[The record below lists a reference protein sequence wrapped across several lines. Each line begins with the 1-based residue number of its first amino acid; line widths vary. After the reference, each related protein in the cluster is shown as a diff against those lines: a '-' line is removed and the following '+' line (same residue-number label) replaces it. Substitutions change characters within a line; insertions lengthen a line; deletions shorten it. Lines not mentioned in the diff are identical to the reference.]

1 MDADLSPGREATSIE
16 AAGLVDDSTG
26 EGIYY
31 ADAAGASAAQATY
44 VKVEAGR
51 RRRLGCTPSWR
62 GPTSRRS
69 RGADEGQV
77 AGAFRLHKQLVGPLR
92 RKLRG
97 IGSWLEPT

>member
-1 MDADLSPGREATSIE
+1 VDADLSPGRVAVSIE

-31 ADAAGASAAQATY
+31 ADATGASAAQATY

-77 AGAFRLHKQLVGPLR
+77 AGAFWLHKQLVRPLR

-97 IGSWLEPT
+97 IGSWLEPA

>member
-1 MDADLSPGREATSIE
+1 VDADLSPGREVAAIE

-31 ADAAGASAAQATY
+31 TDATGASDAQTTY

-51 RRRLGCTPSWR
+51 RRRLGCTRGWR

-92 RKLRG
+92 RRLRG